1 MLRNDKFQR
10 SAVHSCALQ
19 CNAFQAGCVI
29 VLSSWASETPHLSRR
44 LASVRPRPSLARL
57 AARARLWAGAACA
70 LGLMAVGSRA
80 QTAITSVNTV
90 VVDGTP
96 TTETANGETVTF
108 DNTQDEVTSFVSGT
122 GTSAKTYYTVAAAQ
136 EAIIDRDPSKDTYAP
151 NQLSLWYAYTGS
163 ATNPTYLGTD
173 QTNANTALLGNN
185 LYEGSDNLLTND
197 DGNTQSSDDVERLD
211 FILNKTGESATT
223 GQAFAVFDR
232 GNDTNH
238 DSFKIAVVTAVD
250 SNGNPTAY
258 GGDLI
263 TVTSADYDTSANP
276 VANQNYTVFRYNAGN
291 NLTSWDNNVTGGS
304 IATTDQGT
312 QGVGGVVLSLANLGI
327 SAGTTIY
334 GYSIMA
340 ADVYTSST
348 GSVAINTAISSDLVN
363 YLNTTYYPNN
373 TSDNTTAGDGPTDG
387 ATGGIDLMDV
397 NGLEFST
404 TQPTPEPATYGL
416 IFAGLG
422 VLAFAASRW
431 RRAPGLL
438 STGA

>member
-1 MLRNDKFQR
+1 M
-10 SAVHSCALQ
+10 S
-19 CNAFQAGCVI
+19 
-29 VLSSWASETPHLSRR
+29 P
-44 LASVRPRPSLARL
+44 PSTLARL
-57 AARARLWAGAACA
+57 AGGGRWLAAACLV
-70 LGLMAVGSRA
+70 LGLAAGVRA
-80 QTAITSVNTV
+80 QTAITSVNTEIV
-90 VVDGTP
+90 NGTP
-96 TTETANGETVTF
+96 TSVTEDGQTVTF
-108 DNTQDEVTSFVSGT
+108 DNKQDAVTGFVTGSGT
-122 GTSAKTYYTVAAAQ
+122 TAKTYYTVAGAQ
-136 EAIIDRDPSKDTYAP
+136 EAIIDRDPTNDTYAP

-163 ATNPTYLGTD
+163 ATSPTYLGTD

-197 DGNTQSSDDVERLD
+197 DGNTQSSADVERLD
-211 FILNKTGESATT
+211 FVLNQTGDSATT

-238 DSFKIAVVTAVD
+238 DSFKIAVITAVD

-263 TVTSADYDTSANP
+263 TVTSSDYDTTANP
-276 VANQNYTVFRYNAGN
+276 VANQNYTVFRYNTGD
-291 NLTSWDNNVTGGS
+291 NLTAWDNNVTGGS

-312 QGVGGVVLSLANLGI
+312 QGVGGVVLTLAQLGI

-340 ADVYTSST
+340 ADVYTSTT
-348 GSVAINTAISSDLVN
+348 GSVAINAAISNDLVN
-363 YLNTTYYPNN
+363 YMNTTIYPDN
-373 TSDNTTAGDGPTDG
+373 TSDNTTAGNGATAG

-404 TQPTPEPATYGL
+404 TEVTPEPATYGM

-422 VLAFAASRW
+422 VLAFGLARW
-431 RRAPGLL
+431 RRAAPVT
-438 STGA
+438 SPAA